1 MLTRY
6 KATNMSGVYELVT
19 FKMPNGPYMQGCYT
33 P

>member
-6 KATNMSGVYELVT
+6 KATNMSGVYK